1 VRTTKVLAVDSTCTE
16 CFGTEAS
23 IPSKDDK
30 RNLKNK
36 NENIKK

>member
-1 VRTTKVLAVDSTCTE
+1 VFAVDLICTE

-36 NENIKK
+36 KVKVESLNLT